1 VILREPALALD
12 PRARTLW
19 LIENLI
25 ATGVVAALV
34 AAGTAFAAVLGAATA
49 AWIVGGVGG
58 LVVLVL
64 AGVSFVAAGLDYRH
78 YRYEVADL
86 GLYVASGWLWRR
98 YQVVPH
104 ARVQTVDTTS
114 GPLMRALG
122 LASVEVRTAS
132 ARGST
137 TIPGLTPEVAD
148 GVVEELARRAGIEE
162 GT

>member
-78 YRYEVADL
+78 
-86 GLYVASGWLWRR
+86 
-98 YQVVPH
+98 
-104 ARVQTVDTTS
+104 
-114 GPLMRALG
+114 
-122 LASVEVRTAS
+122 
-132 ARGST
+132 
-137 TIPGLTPEVAD
+137 
-148 GVVEELARRAGIEE
+148 
-162 GT
+162 